1 MTVLSDRVRAVM
13 EQHWQPEGY
22 TVPNAITYPFA
33 WLWDS
38 CFHAVIW
45 AALGEGERA
54 TTELAH
60 VFRCQDERTGFVPH
74 IDYQKDPDRL
84 RDFWGRPG
92 ASTITQPPMYGHAVA
107 ELTRRGILV
116 SDEVRERAIAG
127 VQFFLRD
134 RRHGSGLVF
143 VEHPWETG
151 CDDSPRFDHWGAA
164 DRDRWHDV
172 KGRLITAP
180 ESIDFD
186 CAPVSLSA
194 LVAWNG
200 SQLGIDTF
208 EIVRALAS
216 RWDEDLASWVDAGAA
231 AATSG
236 RARTAEAL
244 LPLLVLDRPEVV
256 TALSDES
263 AYAGPF
269 GPRGVHRAEPCFD
282 ARRYWRGP
290 AWPQLAYLLW
300 LAGADVAA
308 TSVRGAS
315 ASGLAEYWDADDGT
329 GLGAIPQS
337 WTGLAVLMEAAVGS

>member
-1 MTVLSDRVRAVM
+1 
-13 EQHWQPEGY
+13 
-22 TVPNAITYPFA
+22 
-33 WLWDS
+33 
-38 CFHAVIW
+38 
-45 AALGEGERA
+45 
-54 TTELAH
+54 
-60 VFRCQDERTGFVPH
+60 
-74 IDYQKDPDRL
+74 
-84 RDFWGRPG
+84 
-92 ASTITQPPMYGHAVA
+92 
-107 ELTRRGILV
+107 
-116 SDEVRERAIAG
+116 
-127 VQFFLRD
+127 
-134 RRHGSGLVF
+134 
-143 VEHPWETG
+143 
-151 CDDSPRFDHWGAA
+151 
-164 DRDRWHDV
+164 
-172 KGRLITAP
+172 
-180 ESIDFD
+180 
-186 CAPVSLSA
+186 
-194 LVAWNG
+194 
-200 SQLGIDTF
+200 LGIDTS

-236 RARTAEAL
+236 RSRTAEAL
-244 LPLLVLDRPEVV
+244 LPLLVVDRPEVV